1 MLTGLTDLNT
11 LRAKEIEE
19 RQNDEDKVEEEE
31 SASDQEEI
39 YNNPNCQEFID
50 NYPHFQREVLLINEG
65 ITEMEEK
72 IRELNDQSGVHCSK
86 TTRLP
91 FVAHKASYNI
101 N

>member
-1 MLTGLTDLNT
+1 MLTGLTDFNN

-19 RQNDEDKVEEEE
+19 RQNDEDEVEEV
-31 SASDQEEI
+31 SNDQDEI
-39 YNNPNCQEFID
+39 YNDSYCQEFIEND
-50 NYPHFQREVLLINEG
+50 PHFEREIALINEG
-65 ITEMEEK
+65 IAEMEK